1 VFGDNRRAGTR
12 FAPTDPWFCSCP
24 RSQQA
29 GRAGSAD
36 RPCRTRVGG
45 GGYAPPWAFA
55 GRVPRCH
62 STVAVTTGA
71 RALGGP
77 NDAGRYG
84 RRGLP
89 IAIRSHRG
97 KGLPIYP
104 GRSYMCRHGA
114 ETGSATAARASRS
127 ATHAIARRVGRG
139 LSVSPE
145 LPGLGLLAR
154 RAKDDVPAAAG
165 RGIQSGAPDVLSYGE
180 MLNPMA
186 SVLGLRDRPR
196 VTVRVISL
204 WLSSLW
210 IGLVRAVDAGWRG
223 PRRWTRRAD
232 GRPPGSVS

>member
-1 VFGDNRRAGTR
+1 MPYLGRWGWVRPAMGIRG
-12 FAPTDPWFCSCP
+12 P
-24 RSQQA
+24 RSKVPLDGGGND
-29 GRAGSAD
+29 GRA
-36 RPCRTRVGG
+36 V
-45 GGYAPPWAFA
+45 
-55 GRVPRCH
+55 V
-62 STVAVTTGA
+62 
-71 RALGGP
+71 GGP
-77 NDAGRYG
+77 NAAGRYG
-84 RRGLP
+84 RRGRP

-180 MLNPMA
+180 MLNP
-186 SVLGLRDRPR
+186 
-196 VTVRVISL
+196 
-204 WLSSLW
+204 
-210 IGLVRAVDAGWRG
+210 
-223 PRRWTRRAD
+223 
-232 GRPPGSVS
+232 